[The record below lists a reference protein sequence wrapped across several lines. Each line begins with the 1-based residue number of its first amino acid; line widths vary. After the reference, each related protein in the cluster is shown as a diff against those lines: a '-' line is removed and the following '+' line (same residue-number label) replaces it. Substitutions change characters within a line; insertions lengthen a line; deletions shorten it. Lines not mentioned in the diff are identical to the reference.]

1 MIQYININPALLE
14 FKGVNKM
21 TEKDFAKMSIE
32 EIETYCKAL
41 LQELSR
47 AKFALVCKKQRKNLG
62 RPDNCHKS
70 A

>member
-32 EIETYCKAL
+32 ELEAYCEK
-41 LQELSR
+41 LQLELNTACWFLRIRKVSQH
-47 AKFALVCKKQRKNLG
+47 KKSHC
-62 RPDNCHKS
+62 DT
-70 A
+70 